1 MSQIYWC
8 IRHFDAFWCRAAW
21 FHFAYV
27 YLVIICPGTALL
39 GLAMEW
45 SHWAWGQVQVP
56 PASFCGCPVTAWL
69 NGFLRWRNRSLW
81 LGLQLGPGFYRE
93 KISLCTWEDQDKIGT
108 LKIINTHYRYTIMYI
123 YSIQYTS
130 IVFTELC
137 PVHKWHMVSRYTW
150 TATAK
155 LRKMFIVEEQW
166 RT

>member
-1 MSQIYWC
+1 MSTNVKACRTKVVSRCLSCQLSKHYVLWQ
-8 IRHFDAFWCRAAW
+8 HVSNLLMYKAFWCILMSCSMISPSY
-21 FHFAYV
+21 F

-108 LKIINTHYRYTIMYI
+108 LKIINTHY
-123 YSIQYTS
+123 
-130 IVFTELC
+130 
-137 PVHKWHMVSRYTW
+137 K
-150 TATAK
+150 
-155 LRKMFIVEEQW
+155 
-166 RT
+166 